1 MKRPVLCGVGVGPGD
16 PELLTLK
23 AVRVLREADF
33 VFVPAS
39 TKNEYSL
46 ALRVAAEYIPP
57 ERPIE
62 HLPFPMTRDREKLEQ
77 AWEENARKVVEK
89 LRVFSKVVF
98 LAMGDPALYSTFGY
112 LARWVRRLYPKVEIR
127 MTPGITAAQAAA
139 ARFNLILTEGEEAFV
154 LASGLAAEEV
164 LKKFAGEKTSFAL
177 YKVYRRAPEIIE
189 ILRQTKRLKDARAI
203 SWCGFPEEIVYE
215 DATKISGS
223 TPPYFTLLLVGGK
236 PLD

>member
-1 MKRPVLCGVGVGPGD
+1 MKRPFLWGVGVGPGD

-23 AVRVLREADF
+23 AVRVIQEADF
-33 VFVPAS
+33 VFVSAS
-39 TKNEYSL
+39 TGKEYSL
-46 ALRVAAEYIPP
+46 ALRVAAKYIPP

-62 HLPFPMTRDREKLEQ
+62 YLPFPMTRDREDLER

-89 LRVFSKVVF
+89 LRRFTRVVF
-98 LAMGDPALYSTFGY
+98 LTMGDPSLYSTFGY
-112 LARWVRRLYPKVEIR
+112 LARGVKRLWPKVEIR
-127 MTPGITAAQAAA
+127 IVQGITAAQAAA

-164 LKKFAGEKTSFAL
+164 LKKFAGERTSFAL
-177 YKVYRRAPEIIE
+177 YKVYRRAPKIIE
-189 ILRQTKRLKDARAI
+189 ILKQTKRLKDARAI
-203 SWCGFPEEIVYE
+203 SWCGFPEETIYE
-215 DATKISGS
+215 EVTQISGS